1 MNAMNQII
9 IEGNLVRTPAFKET
23 ATGKKVCTMPIAVN
37 RIFKDTSGKEINE
50 VGYYDIEAWGE
61 KFTDILAKCGF
72 KGRGVR
78 VVGRLKQDRWQDDG
92 GKSHSKVYIVAEHID
107 FKPAKKAAFQK
118 ESQETEERNFALA
131 SEGTVEF

>member
-37 RIFKDTSGKEINE
+37 RIFKDTAGKEINE

-92 GKSHSKVYIVAEHID
+92 GKSHCKVYIVAEHID
-107 FKPAKKAAFQK
+107 FKPTKKAAFQK
-118 ESQETEERNFALA
+118 DSQEKEERNFALA